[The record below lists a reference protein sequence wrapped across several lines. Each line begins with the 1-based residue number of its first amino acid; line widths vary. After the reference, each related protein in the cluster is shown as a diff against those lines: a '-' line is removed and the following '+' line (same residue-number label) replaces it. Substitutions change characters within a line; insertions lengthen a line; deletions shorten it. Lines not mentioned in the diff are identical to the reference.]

1 MEFRSPDGVTAQSG
15 VRAIRATLVPDF
27 ALLHPGYG
35 SENLASAYHPTPAQR
50 RPNTGGLVFTAD
62 QPKK

>member
-1 MEFRSPDGVTAQSG
+1 MEFRSPDGAKRNPGFVQ
-15 VRAIRATLVPDF
+15 RATLVPDF
-27 ALLHPGYG
+27 ASLHPGYG